1 MRALRIVLCLVVCL
15 AALPAFAQS
24 SPGTSHDWE
33 FSIAP
38 YLWGAGIDGDVK
50 IGRLPSSGVEASFSE
65 LWDVLDIGGM
75 LAFEGRKGTWGFFV
89 DGIYLKFEE
98 DVPAPDPNFG
108 TVNAELTQ
116 QWYTAAAT
124 CRVIEHGK
132 VALDVIGGTRF
143 TNMDMDLSLSGGV
156 ASGRSRSRGEDWWD
170 AIGGARVR
178 YTPAEHWMIT
188 GYVDAGFGGSDLSWQ
203 LAGGAAYV
211 FNKTIAV
218 GAGYRILD
226 QDYDKA
232 DFQYDVAIA
241 GPFVGVRFGF

>member
-1 MRALRIVLCLVVCL
+1 MRALRTIGLVLSVVS
-15 AALPAFAQS
+15 ALPALAQ
-24 SPGTSHDWE
+24 PAGPDWE
-33 FSIAP
+33 FGIAP

-50 IGRLPSSGVEASFSE
+50 IGRLPAQGVEASFSD
-65 LWDVLDIGGM
+65 LLDVLDIGGM
-75 LAFEGRKGTWGFFV
+75 LAFEGRKGTWGFIL
-89 DGIYLKFEE
+89 DGIYLKFE
-98 DVPAPDPNFG
+98 DDAPAPDPTFG

-124 CRVIEHGK
+124 CRVIEHEK

-143 TNMDMDLSLSGGV
+143 TDLDTDLALSGGV
-156 ASGRSRSRGEDWWD
+156 ASGRAVSRGADWWD

-203 LAGGAAYV
+203 LAAGAAYV
-211 FNKTIAV
+211 FNKTISV

-226 QDYDKA
+226 QDYDKS
-232 DFQYDVAIA
+232 DFRYDVAVA

>member
-1 MRALRIVLCLVVCL
+1 MLRRLIPVLVLL
-15 AALPAFAQS
+15 GNLPALAQS
-24 SPGTSHDWE
+24 SPGTAHDWE
-33 FSIAP
+33 FGIAP

-50 IGRLPSSGVEASFSE
+50 IGRLPAQGVEASFSD

-89 DGIYLKFEE
+89 DGIYLKFE
-98 DVPAPDPNFG
+98 DDAPAPDPTFG

-124 CRVIEHGK
+124 CRVIEHEK
-132 VALDVIGGTRF
+132 VALDVFGGTRF
-143 TNMDMDLSLSGGV
+143 TNMDTDLSLSGGV
-156 ASGRSRSRGEDWWD
+156 ASGRAVSRGADWWD

-178 YTPAEHWMIT
+178 YMPAEHWMIT
-188 GYVDAGFGGSDLSWQ
+188 GYVDAGFGGSDLTWQ
-203 LAGGAAYV
+203 LAGSAAYV
-211 FNKTIAV
+211 FDNHISV

-226 QDYDKA
+226 QDYDKS
-232 DFQYDVAIA
+232 DFRYDVAVA